1 MRQILRYGV
10 CAALSLLPAVTAQ
23 AAPLRGDYLEMRSCD
38 VYTGPCFAN
47 GQLGVTGQDALLAWS
62 IDEGAYQGVD
72 LSGLR
77 VVLAIRANDTLGF
90 GGGVEVT
97 PFPIRSVLLVDE
109 RADAAQQ
116 AALVAFVEEHAG
128 PLVGRV
134 GRVARVPISMNLDHV
149 AMVAELSA
157 GDEAAIRTR
166 KLKKGDCVCT
176 NEEVFYP
183 PLTDVQNSE
192 PAFTVEGTFAG
203 KGLGRTWSYR
213 GSRSA
218 FLATFT
224 YAD

>member
-1 MRQILRYGV
+1 MRQFLGLGL
-10 CAALSLLPAVTAQ
+10 CAGLVLLSAVAAQ

-62 IDEGAYQGVD
+62 FDEGAYEGVD

-97 PFPIRSVLLVDE
+97 PFPIRSVVLVDE

-116 AALVAFVEEHAG
+116 AALVAFVEKHAG
-128 PLVGRV
+128 PLVGSVR
-134 GRVARVPISMNLDHV
+134 RVARVPIAMQLDHV
-149 AMVAELSA
+149 DMAAELSA
-157 GDEAAIRTR
+157 GEEVAVRTR

-192 PAFTVEGTFAG
+192 PAYTLEGTFAG